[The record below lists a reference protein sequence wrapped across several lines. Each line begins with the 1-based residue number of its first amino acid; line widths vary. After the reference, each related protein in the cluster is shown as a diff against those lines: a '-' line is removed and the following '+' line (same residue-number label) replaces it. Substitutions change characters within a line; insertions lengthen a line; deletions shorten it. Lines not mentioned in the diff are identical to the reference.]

1 MGEGD
6 QSAPGRSI
14 MITNVLVAVDD
25 SPASLAGVRLAIE
38 LSTSV
43 GATLCAVAVVPD
55 QPVVE
60 WEASSR
66 PQLLQQA
73 GTRLLDYVSRLARQA
88 GASIATALVEG
99 EPARCILDHARA
111 VAADVIVVGRSAQP
125 GPGQP
130 YIGSQTRHVLEFAEA
145 PVIVVPPLPT
155 DHRQSPTTPD
165 RPWG

>member
-1 MGEGD
+1 
-6 QSAPGRSI
+6 

-25 SPASLAGVRLAIE
+25 SPASLAGVHLAIE
-38 LSTSV
+38 LAASA
-43 GATLCAVAVVPD
+43 GATLCAVAVAPD

-60 WEASSR
+60 WEARSR
-66 PQLLQQA
+66 PQPLQQA
-73 GTRLLDYVSRLARQA
+73 ASRLLDYVSRLARQA
-88 GASIATALVEG
+88 GVPIATALVEG

-145 PVIVVPPLPT
+145 PVIVVPP
-155 DHRQSPTTPD
+155 SP
-165 RPWG
+165 RPATESDGA